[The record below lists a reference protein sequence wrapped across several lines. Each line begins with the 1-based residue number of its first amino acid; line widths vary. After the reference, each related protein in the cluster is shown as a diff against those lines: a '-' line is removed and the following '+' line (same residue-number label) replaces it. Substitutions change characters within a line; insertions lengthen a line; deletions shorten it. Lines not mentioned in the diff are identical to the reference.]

1 MGVQGAATL
10 QAYREAH
17 PEWTRQNAVR
27 ALVKAREVKLAGLA
41 RARELR
47 EQEQARL
54 RLLSKFPRKASP
66 AEQIKWL
73 SRACLKIA
81 QSPVAPPKWML
92 PALTGMLA
100 CVRALPADS
109 GEAQRNADAAHIAFL
124 QKEVKRLEAAYAESQ
139 HRLQEAEQRTRER
152 AAEAAAAREVVIEP
166 APKTA
171 APPGVPA
178 EVHVWAW
185 QQNGLTHLGLT
196 VESSTK
202 VMGFPLTE
210 MPVVLT
216 IR

>member
-1 MGVQGAATL
+1 MSAQGAATL
-10 QAYREAH
+10 QKYREEH

-27 ALVKAREVKLAGLA
+27 ALAKAREVKLAGLA

-54 RLLSKFPRKASP
+54 RLLGKFPHKASP
-66 AEQIKWL
+66 AVQLKWL
-73 SRACLKIA
+73 RDSCLKIA
-81 QSPVAPPKWML
+81 RSPVAPPKWML
-92 PALTGMLA
+92 PALAGMLA

-166 APKTA
+166 APKTTA
-171 APPGVPA
+171 APAVA
-178 EVHVWAW
+178 EVNAYGW
-185 QQNGLTHLGLT
+185 QDAQGHTHLGLT
-196 VESSTK
+196 VASSNQ
-202 VMGFPLTE
+202 MLGFTFTDSPRAI
-210 MPVVLT
+210 T